1 MPFLL
6 KGLILGLSIAAPI
19 GPIGVLCIRRA
30 LSQGPAPAFIGGLG
44 AAMADAIYA
53 FAGAFA
59 LSAIAQWIVEERTVL
74 GLLGGV
80 FLLYLG
86 GRTFLS
92 KPNLPTLR
100 AGGPPAGAWPAF
112 LSTLLL
118 TLANPMT
125 ILSFAAVFAGVGV
138 PPSGIVTGHSDAALL
153 LVAGVFLGSALW
165 WLVLS
170 LAIGSLRWR
179 LGPRTLQ
186 AVNWACGT
194 ALTAFGL
201 YAVAAVLLRI

>member
-6 KGLILGLSIAAPI
+6 KGLILGLAIAAPV

-30 LSQGPAPAFIGGLG
+30 LGQGAATAFIGGLG
-44 AAMADAIYA
+44 AALADAIYA

-59 LSAIAQWIVEERTVL
+59 LSAIAQWIVEERMAL

-86 GRTFLS
+86 ARTFLS
-92 KPNLPTLR
+92 KPGLPALR
-100 AGGPPAGAWPAF
+100 PGGPPPGAWPAF

-138 PPSGIVTGHSDAALL
+138 PPSGIVSGHSEAALL
-153 LVAGVFLGSALW
+153 LVSGVFLGSALW

-170 LAIGSLRWR
+170 IVAGSLRWR
-179 LGPRTLQ
+179 LGPRALQ
-186 AVNWACGT
+186 GVNWACGT

-201 YAVAAVLLRI
+201 YALAAVLLRP

>member
-30 LSQGPAPAFIGGLG
+30 ITEGAAPAFVGGLG
-44 AAMADAIYA
+44 AAAADAIYA

-59 LSAIAQWIVEERTVL
+59 LSAIAQWIVEERPAL
-74 GLLGGV
+74 ALLGGV

-86 GRTFLS
+86 ARTFLS
-92 KPNLPTLR
+92 KPSLPTLR
-100 AGGPPAGAWPAF
+100 PGGPPPGAWPAF

-138 PPSGIVTGHSDAALL
+138 PPSGIVTGHSQAALL
-153 LVAGVFLGSALW
+153 LVLGVFLGSALW

-170 LAIGSLRWR
+170 VVAGGLRWR
-179 LGPRTLQ
+179 LGARTLK

-201 YAVAAVLLRI
+201 YALAGVLLRT